1 MRYPLLL
8 KPVLK
13 DYLWGGRRLTGEFG
27 FSSSLPRVAEAWL
40 LSCHPQGESTVK
52 NGPLAGKTLTEA
64 LESMGIDRR
73 GADFPL
79 LIKLID
85 AKERLSLQ
93 VHPDDAYAQSRGL
106 PQGKTEMWVVLDCA
120 PGAELIFGL
129 RQSLSDA
136 ELKAAVFEE
145 RLEPLC
151 RHVAVRPGDVFFI
164 PAGTVHAIGA
174 GILIAEIQQNSDVTY
189 RVSDYGRLGADGQ
202 PRPLHR
208 EQALAVIHPAPTPL
222 SPVPPMVQGRQK
234 LTQTPFFSV
243 ERVALAEN
251 RPIPLPADKE
261 FLSVVCLSGE
271 GELRWDEGCEAFH
284 KGDSLY
290 IPAGLAT
297 SLHGT
302 ADLLFS
308 RP

>member
-13 DYLWGGRRLTGEFG
+13 DYLWGGHRLTGEFG
-27 FSSSLPRVAEAWL
+27 FSSSLLRVAEAWM

-64 LESMGIDRR
+64 LECMDIARR

-93 VHPDDAYAQSRGL
+93 VHPDDAYAQSQGL
-106 PQGKTEMWVVLDCA
+106 PQGKTEMWVVLDCV

-129 RQSLSDA
+129 RQSLSET
-136 ELKAAVFEE
+136 ELKSAILED

-174 GILIAEIQQNSDVTY
+174 GILIAEVQQNSDVTY
-189 RVSDYGRLGADGQ
+189 RVSDYGRLGADGK

-222 SPVPPMVQGRQK
+222 LSVPPMTQDKQK
-234 LTQTPFFSV
+234 LAQTPFFSV
-243 ERVALAEN
+243 ERVALAES
-251 RPIPLPADKE
+251 RPLSLPADRE

-271 GELRWDEGCEAFH
+271 GKIRWDGGCEAFR

-290 IPAGLAT
+290 IPAGLAA

-308 RP
+308 CP